1 MTARFMALAYLIN
14 ALLIFCVPAD
24 LFNGI
29 LANNGPFSVVIAALV
44 GIPVYTSNI
53 TALPLVSGLLA
64 AGMNQGAALA
74 FLIAGPVTTLPAMSA
89 VYGLVS
95 RKVFLLYLL
104 IPFAGAILFGWLFNI
119 IV

>member
-1 MTARFMALAYLIN
+1 MALAFLIN
-14 ALLIFCVPAD
+14 ALIVFCLPAD

-29 LANNGPFSVVIAALV
+29 LANNGPFSVVIAALI

-64 AGMNQGAALA
+64 IGMNPGAALA

-89 VYGLVS
+89 VWGLVS
-95 RKVFLLYLL
+95 RKVFLLYLV
-104 IPFAGAILFGWLFNI
+104 IPFTGAIVFGWLYTVFQ
-119 IV
+119 